1 MLPFCGKRGI
11 IAPPFFEITCGAKSF
26 GDYPRPRF
34 FKINYGASRV
44 SLRQRTTFVALPPTT
59 LTLRA
64 TDFVGRAVGEGGAII
79 IFEST

>member
-1 MLPFCGKRGI
+1 MLPSP
-11 IAPPFFEITCGAKSF
+11 AN
-26 GDYPRPRF
+26 
-34 FKINYGASRV
+34 KIHETKIFGASRV

-79 IFEST
+79 IFDST